1 LIWAYAWC
9 AKDTVTLEQ
18 NFSQIELKFALAG
31 NDIPI
36 EQFSVF
42 EVESGG
48 QQCRLIYT
56 ALSDWKPGEHH
67 LSTQITFKS
76 EISDGA
82 SDYEAG
88 DYIYDYTV
96 YVKP

>member
-1 LIWAYAWC
+1 M
-9 AKDTVTLEQ
+9 LEQ
-18 NFSQIELKFALAG
+18 NFSQIDLKFTLAG
-31 NDIPI
+31 KDVPLD
-36 EQFSVF
+36 QFTVL

-56 ALSDWKPGEHH
+56 ALSDWKPGEQR

-76 EISDGA
+76 EINDGA
-82 SDYEAG
+82 SEYQAG
-88 DYIYDYTV
+88 DYIYDYIV